1 MRECEMGEGKR
12 RGKCHFPLFGW
23 SEKVD
28 ERKLVDEVFYLSH
41 HLSPFQ
47 IDKKREE
54 KMAMRRKVQYYVHF
68 TFFYFALV

>member
-1 MRECEMGEGKR
+1 MGEGKR

-41 HLSPFQ
+41 HLSAFQ
-47 IDKKREE
+47 IGKKREE